1 MDQSVQTSATY
12 GEITTQAT
20 AWEEA
25 LTIVAERAQELGD
38 LWAHGRF
45 DMVLFTGC
53 GSTYYLALAAAALFQ
68 ELTGVLAR
76 GVPAG
81 ELVMYPRAAYPAG
94 GKTLLVAISRSA
106 ETTETLRA
114 VRSFRQD
121 RQGEVIVVTNYGD
134 RPLAGMGQVTIAI
147 PSGQE
152 QSIAQTRSFASMYVA
167 ITAMA
172 AVLAGRKDLW
182 QAMHGLPERGARL
195 IRQYEPLAASLG
207 SDLGLDRFY
216 FLGSGPRYGLASEAN
231 LKMKEMSLTH
241 SEPFHFLEFR
251 HGPKSMAGP
260 TALVIGLLSDENR
273 AYEAAVLR
281 DVQALGARSL
291 GLGELAGEQGQV
303 DVAFVSGVPEAVRN
317 VLYLPVLQMMAC
329 YRAVA
334 KGLNPDQPHNLD
346 AVVRLG

>member
-1 MDQSVQTSATY
+1 MKPRVQASATY
-12 GEITTQAT
+12 NEITAQTA
-20 AWEEA
+20 AWEEG
-25 LTIVAERAQELGD
+25 LSVVAERAEELVD
-38 LWAHGRF
+38 LWARQRF
-45 DMVLFTGC
+45 GLVLFTGC
-53 GSTYYLALAAAALFQ
+53 GSTYYLALAAASLFQ
-68 ELTGVLAR
+68 DLTGVVAR

-94 GKTLLVAISRSA
+94 GQTLLVAISRSA
-106 ETTETLRA
+106 ETTETVRA
-114 VRSFRQD
+114 VDSFRRE
-121 RQGEVIVVTNYGD
+121 RQGEVVVITNYGD
-134 RPLAGMGQVTIAI
+134 RPLAGMGRVTVAI

-167 ITAMA
+167 ITAMT

-182 QAMHGLPERGARL
+182 QAMHRLPECGARL
-195 IRQYEPLAASLG
+195 IHRYEPLAASLG
-207 SDLGLDRFY
+207 GDLGLDRFY
-216 FLGSGPRYGLASEAN
+216 FLGSGPRYGLGCEAN

-251 HGPKSMAGP
+251 HGPKSMVGP
-260 TALVIGLLSDENR
+260 TSLVVGLLSDENR

-281 DVQALGARSL
+281 DVEALGARTLSL
-291 GLGELAGEQGQV
+291 AEMDGEQGHA
-303 DVAFVSGVPEAVRN
+303 DVFLASGTPEAARN
-317 VLYLPVLQMMAC
+317 VLYLPILQLMAC